1 MAKLTEE
8 QVELFRGANFAVVS
22 TVDERGRP
30 QSTIVWV
37 DTDGEDVL
45 FNTTTTRAKGRNLAQ
60 SPYAS
65 VLVFADP
72 YTWVEVEGPVE
83 TTEEGAAEHIDK
95 LSLKYDGEPFTNPE
109 NRLIVRVHPERIVEY
124 GK

>member
-1 MAKLTEE
+1 MARLTEE
-8 QVELFRGANFAVVS
+8 QAQVFRGPNFAVVS

-30 QSTIVWV
+30 QSTMVWV

-45 FNTTTTRAKGRNLAQ
+45 FNTTTVRAKGRNLAT

-72 YTWVEVEGPVE
+72 YTWIEVEGPVE
-83 TTEEGAAEHIDK
+83 TTEEGAAEHIDH
-95 LSLKYDGEPFTNPE
+95 LSVKYDGKPFANHD
-109 NRLIVRVHPERIVEY
+109 NRLTVRVHPERIAEY
-124 GK
+124 GA

>member
-1 MAKLTEE
+1 MAKLTDA
-8 QVELFRGANFAVVS
+8 QAQLFRDKNFAVVS

-37 DTDGEDVL
+37 DTDGEDVI
-45 FNTTTTRAKGRNLAQ
+45 FNTTTVRAKGRHLADT
-60 SPYAS
+60 PYAS

-72 YTWVEVEGPVE
+72 YTWIEVEGPVE
-83 TTEEGAAEHIDK
+83 TSAEGAAEHINE
-95 LSLKYDGEPFTNPE
+95 LSLKYDGKPFTRLDD
-109 NRLIVRVHPERIVEY
+109 RLIVRVHPERIVEY

>member
-1 MAKLTEE
+1 MATLTEE
-8 QVELFRGANFAVVS
+8 QVELFRGTNFAVVA

-30 QSTIVWV
+30 RSSMVWV

-45 FNTTTTRAKGRNLAQ
+45 FNTTTVRAKARDLAQ

-83 TTEEGAAEHIDK
+83 TTEEGAADHIDK
-95 LSLKYDGEPFTNPE
+95 LSLKYDGEPFTKHE
-109 NRLIVRVHPERIVEY
+109 NRIIVRVHPERIVEY